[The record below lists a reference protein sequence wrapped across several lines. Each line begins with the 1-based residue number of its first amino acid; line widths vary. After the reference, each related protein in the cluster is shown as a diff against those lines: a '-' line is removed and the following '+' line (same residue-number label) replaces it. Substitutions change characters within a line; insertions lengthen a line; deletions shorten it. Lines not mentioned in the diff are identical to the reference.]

1 MILTAAASAAT
12 QPDGGWPAKVAVAL
26 LGLIAAAFL
35 LDRLGLWMEQRGWI
49 YWRKKKADTGGGGG
63 AMAGLLTGFQKII
76 EPQIEHRQQVME
88 ERNEAIG
95 QRLGRGD
102 DIDHP
107 GNRDDDEDVKKES
120 AQ

>member
-1 MILTAAASAAT
+1 MILAAASAAT
-12 QPDGGWPAKVAVAL
+12 QPEGGWPAKVALAL

-35 LDRLGLWMEQRGWI
+35 LDRLGLWMEKRGWI
-49 YWRKKKADTGGGGG
+49 YWRKKKRDTGGGGGG

-88 ERNEAIG
+88 ERNESIG

-102 DIDHP
+102 DIAPPDG
-107 GNRDDDEDVKKES
+107 GNEPDEKKEVP
-120 AQ
+120 

>member
-1 MILTAAASAAT
+1 MILTAAAAAAT
-12 QPDGGWPAKVAVAL
+12 QPDSGWAAKVAVAL
-26 LGLIAAAFL
+26 FGLIAAAFL
-35 LDRLGLWMEQRGWI
+35 LDRVGLWMEKRGWI
-49 YWRKKKADTGGGGG
+49 YWRQKKRDTGGGG
-63 AMAGLLTGFQKII
+63 AMAGMLTGFQKII

-107 GNRDDDEDVKKES
+107 VRQSDEDEKKEVR
-120 AQ
+120 

>member
-1 MILTAAASAAT
+1 MIPTAAAAAT
-12 QPDGGWPAKVAVAL
+12 QPDAGWPAKVAVLL

-35 LDRLGLWMEQRGWI
+35 LDRLGLWMDRRGWV
-49 YWRKKKADTGGGGG
+49 YWRKKKRDTGGGGG

-88 ERNEAIG
+88 ERNESIG

-102 DIDHP
+102 DIGHP
-107 GNRDDDEDVKKES
+107 HNDDDEDVKKEP